1 MRFAAGIV
9 TLVLAGDEEVDGRI
23 GKSENSSD
31 GVEECEVEL
40 LAEATH
46 VLGERHSSDKPS
58 FQAPHVP
65 IMVVGIVQVGECPR
79 LEKSV
84 TAEAILKRNSRRS

>member
-1 MRFAAGIV
+1 M
-9 TLVLAGDEEVDGRI
+9 LACDEEVDGRI

-31 GVEECEVEL
+31 GVEERKVEL

-46 VLGERHSSDKPS
+46 VLGERHSSDEPS
-58 FQAPHVP
+58 FQAPHVS
-65 IMVVGIVQVGECPR
+65 IMMVGIVQVGECPR

-84 TAEAILKRNSRRS
+84 TTEAILRQNSRRS

>member
-1 MRFAAGIV
+1 M
-9 TLVLAGDEEVDGRI
+9 LACDEEVDGRI

-31 GVEECEVEL
+31 GVEERKVEL

-46 VLGERHSSDKPS
+46 VLGERHSSDEPS

-65 IMVVGIVQVGECPR
+65 IMMVGIVQMGECPR
-79 LEKSV
+79 LEKSA
-84 TAEAILKRNSRRS
+84 TAEAMLRQNSRRS